1 MYIYIHI
8 HICVYIYLYIYI
20 YTCVGVWWVFN
31 SVYVYTYTCICIYIY
46 IYIYI
51 YMCVCVCVRRW
62 VFDSVYVYI
71 CNIIHRH
78 IGSKPV
84 QRVRDVAHVTMITW
98 LTFRAHYEQT
108 FAEMVVRFV
117 CSTASSVTKQKQ
129 WKNVTFTG
137 YRHTSLSRRVSMNES
152 WHTYEFIMAHT
163 HMWT

>member
-1 MYIYIHI
+1 MYIYTYIYM
-8 HICVYIYLYIYI
+8 CVYI
-20 YTCVGVWWVFN
+20 F
-31 SVYVYTYTCICIYIY
+31 
-46 IYIYI
+46 IYI
-51 YMCVCVCVRRW
+51 YMCGKSSTAYMCIHIYVYVYIYTYIYTCICVCFTRW
-62 VFDSVYVYI
+62 VFDSVNLYI